1 MKGECKLTTP
11 NNTPIK
17 NRIGAVFIPVRNLE
31 KAIEWYRKIVGLVG
45 GEEHFGHLFVAPME
59 GTAGLILDAMPK
71 WRKEDGDIAT
81 YQVPSIQLVTD
92 DLQASYQ
99 FMKEHHVEL
108 VTEIQD
114 DFYFVFKNLDGNVLM
129 ICKNT

>member
-1 MKGECKLTTP
+1 MVQ
-11 NNTPIK
+11 K
-17 NRIGAVFIPVRNLE
+17 NSGFGR
-31 KAIEWYRKIVGLVG
+31 

-59 GTAGLILDAMPK
+59 GTEGLILDAMPK

-114 DFYFVFKNLDGNVLM
+114 DFYFVFKDLDGNVLM

>member
-17 NRIGAVFIPVRNLE
+17 NRIGAVFIPVRNLK
-31 KAIEWYRKIVGLVG
+31 KAIEWYRKIIGLEG
-45 GEEHFGHLFVAPME
+45 GEEHFGHLFVASME

-81 YQVPSIQLVTD
+81 YQVPAIQFVTD
-92 DLQASYQ
+92 DLQTSYQ
-99 FMKEHHVEL
+99 FMKDNNVEL

-114 DFYFVFKNLDGNVLM
+114 DFYFVFKDLDGNVLM